1 MGLPLAACSA
11 LGGVLMQYLSFPG
24 ATSCFAALPVALVPL
39 LLPYIHLRAAGAAQE
54 EVIASRRRSST
65 TGGLGGSGVLL

>member
-1 MGLPLAACSA
+1 
-11 LGGVLMQYLSFPG
+11 MQYLSFPG

-54 EVIASRRRSST
+54 EVIASRRRLDDRRARRLRRTALSRRHT
-65 TGGLGGSGVLL
+65 RAERVCGSA